1 MLEIDILRRKEK
13 RRRKISLI
21 LSLFIPG
28 LGQLMRKRIA
38 SGLFFFLVFFLMVWL
53 LIDLWQLN
61 LGLLGTFAGFFIFYC
76 LNILD
81 AYKGPSINTAP
92 CERKCP
98 VGINIPYYIALT
110 KQGMFDG
117 ALKIIMDRIPLPSAC
132 GRICNHPCET
142 VCTLRQK
149 ENSIAIETL
158 KRAASDFGSYESFQ
172 ITEPTKKGKTVGI
185 IGGGPAGLSA
195 AYFLSRKDYPVTI
208 YEKEEEPG
216 GLLIYGIP
224 EFRLPKDVVQR
235 EINFIRKMGVTIKT
249 AQTIGKDISLSTL
262 QEKHSALIISAGSSK
277 SRGIDIPGKE
287 LKGIYKAI
295 DILNETNKGNPRKLS
310 GRVAVIGGGNSA
322 FDAARCAI
330 RCGANEATVYYRR
343 NQKEIPGNIEEIE
356 MASREGVRIEYLVTP
371 LEFTGK
377 DKVQAI
383 DFIKTELIKQDKKD
397 RSRIRLIEG
406 TKFSVPVNTVI
417 VATGQVPDFS
427 YLSPN
432 IKQKIVTHNTI
443 IVNNLTME
451 TPIAGIFAVGD
462 ITDGEK
468 TVVDA
473 IEMGRKAA
481 QGVDY
486 YIRKVGKIRRIF
498 ERLSEF
504 DYEPPYKIIRKRN
517 LKENRVEQNLL
528 DKENAVTSFFEVEL
542 GFTEEEAKKE
552 ASRCLHCNRRY
563 S

>member
-13 RRRKISLI
+13 RKRKISLI

-28 LGQLMRKRIA
+28 LGQLVRKRIISA
-38 SGLFFFLVFFLMVWL
+38 LFFFLVSFLMVWL
-53 LIDLWQLN
+53 LIELWQIN
-61 LGLLGTFAGFFIFYC
+61 FGLLGTFAGFFIFYF
-76 LNILD
+76 LNLLD
-81 AYKGPSINTAP
+81 AYKGPSLNPAP

-98 VGINIPYYIALT
+98 AGINIPHYIALT
-110 KQGMFDG
+110 KQGMFDD
-117 ALKIIMDRIPLPSAC
+117 ALKTIMDRMPFPSTC
-132 GRICNHPCET
+132 GRICYHPCET

-158 KRAASDFGSYESFQ
+158 KRTASDFGSYESFQ

-185 IGGGPAGLSA
+185 IGAGPAGLSA
-195 AYFLSRKDYPVTI
+195 AYFLSRKGYPVTI

-235 EINFIRKMGVTIKT
+235 EIDFIRKMGVTIKT
-249 AQTIGKDISLSTL
+249 AETIGEDISLSTL

-277 SRGIDIPGKE
+277 SRGINIPGKK

-295 DILNETNKGNPRKLS
+295 DILKEANKGNPRMHS

-330 RCGANEATVYYRR
+330 RCGANEVTVYYRR
-343 NQKEIPGNIEEIE
+343 NQKEIPGNIEEIK

-383 DFIKTELIKQDKKD
+383 DFIRTELIKQDKNN
-397 RSRIRLIEG
+397 RSRILLLEG
-406 TKFSVPVNTVI
+406 TNFSVPVDTVI

-432 IKQKIVTHNTI
+432 IKQKIVTHNII
-443 IVNNLTME
+443 IVNSLTME

-462 ITDGEK
+462 ITGGKK

-481 QGVDY
+481 QGVDC
-486 YIRKVGKIRRIF
+486 YIRRVGKIRRIF

-504 DYEPPYKIIRKRN
+504 DYQPPYKIIRKRI
-517 LKENRVEQNLL
+517 LKGNRVEQNLL
-528 DKENAVTSFFEVEL
+528 DKENAATSFFEVEL
-542 GFTEEEAKKE
+542 GFTEEESKKE
-552 ASRCLHCNRRY
+552 ASRCLQCNRK
-563 S
+563 

>member
-1 MLEIDILRRKEK
+1 MLWLLSEIWQVNYGI
-13 RRRKISLI
+13 IGT
-21 LSLFIPG
+21 F
-28 LGQLMRKRIA
+28 
-38 SGLFFFLVFFLMVWL
+38 SGLFVLY
-53 LIDLWQLN
+53 I
-61 LGLLGTFAGFFIFYC
+61 
-76 LNILD
+76 LNIID
-81 AYKGPSINTAP
+81 SYKGPAINKSP

-98 VGINIPYYIALT
+98 AGINIPLYIGLIR
-110 KQGMFDG
+110 DG
-117 ALKIIMDRIPLPSAC
+117 KYNDAIRIIRDRMPFPSTC
-132 GRICNHPCET
+132 GRICYHPCET

-158 KRAASDFGSYESFQ
+158 KRAASDMGSYESFQ

-185 IGGGPAGLSA
+185 IGAGPAGLSA
-195 AYFLSRKDYPVTI
+195 AYFLSRKNYPVTV
-208 YEKEEEPG
+208 YEREKEPG

-235 EINFIRKMGVTIKT
+235 EIDFIRKMGVTIKT

-277 SRGIDIPGKE
+277 SRGINIPGKE

-295 DILNETNKGNPRKLS
+295 DILNDTNKGNPRTLS

-330 RCGANEATVYYRR
+330 RCGANEVTVYYRR
-343 NQKEIPGNIEEIE
+343 NQKEMPGNIEEME
-356 MASREGVRIEYLVTP
+356 MASREGVRIEYLVIP
-371 LEFTGK
+371 LKFTGK
-377 DKVQAI
+377 DKVEAI
-383 DFIKTELIKQDKKD
+383 DLIKTELIKQDKKD

-406 TKFSVPVNTVI
+406 TNFSVPVDTVI

-451 TPIAGIFAVGD
+451 TPIAGIFAIGD
-462 ITDGEK
+462 ITDGKK

-473 IEMGRKAA
+473 IEMGRKTA
-481 QGVDY
+481 QGVDC
-486 YIRKVGKIRRIF
+486 YIRKVGKFRRIF

-504 DYEPPYKIIRKRN
+504 DYQPPYKIIRKRS
-517 LKENRVEQNLL
+517 LKGNRVEQNLL
-528 DKENAVTSFFEVEL
+528 DKENAVTSFFEAEL

-552 ASRCLHCNRRY
+552 AFRCLQCNKR
-563 S
+563 